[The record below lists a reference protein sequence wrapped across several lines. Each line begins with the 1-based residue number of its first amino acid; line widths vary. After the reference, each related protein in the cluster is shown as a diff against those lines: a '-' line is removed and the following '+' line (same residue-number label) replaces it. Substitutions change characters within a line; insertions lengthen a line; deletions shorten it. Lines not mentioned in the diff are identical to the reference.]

1 MDTLLAN
8 FHYSYPGQLYAYLN
22 DAKYLNKVS
31 WSNSGERI
39 LVHDSSLL
47 FDSPNGRRAE
57 ELMRSYRSK
66 MKYYNFMII
75 RKEQES
81 P

>member
-31 WSNSGERI
+31 WSNSGEGI

-47 FDSPNGRRAE
+47 FDSPNGGGAE